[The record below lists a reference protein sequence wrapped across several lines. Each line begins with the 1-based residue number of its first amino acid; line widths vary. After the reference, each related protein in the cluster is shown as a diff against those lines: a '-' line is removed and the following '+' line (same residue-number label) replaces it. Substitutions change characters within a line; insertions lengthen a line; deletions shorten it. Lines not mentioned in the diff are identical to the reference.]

1 MPKEYDPRPAATRLA
16 AVQAVYELDM
26 MEADVDDVLASFS
39 AERWLKADDENDQE
53 MARPKP
59 ELLKDIV
66 RGVSMHRAPIDA
78 ALAPEMIQDRDV
90 DGMEIVLRA
99 ILKTATYE
107 LLERKNVP
115 SRTLLIAYVSVADAF
130 FDTDG
135 PQSKLISG
143 ILNAVARRVRPEEF
157 TSAQEANG

>member
-39 AERWLKADDENDQE
+39 AERWLTADDENDQE

-59 ELLKDIV
+59 ELLKDLV
-66 RGVSMHRAPIDA
+66 RGVSLHLTQIDA
-78 ALAPEMIQDRDV
+78 ALSPEMIQNRDV
-90 DGMEIVLRA
+90 DSMEIVLRA

-115 SRTLLIAYVSVADAF
+115 SRTLLMAYVSVADAF

-157 TSAQEANG
+157 TTAQEANG

>member
-1 MPKEYDPRPAATRLA
+1 MPKEYDPRPASTRLA

-39 AERWLKADDENDQE
+39 AERWLAADDENDQE

-59 ELLKDIV
+59 ELLKELV
-66 RGVSMHRAPIDA
+66 RGVSTHRAEIDA
-78 ALAPEMIQDRDV
+78 ALAPEMIQNRDI

-107 LLERKNVP
+107 IMKRKSVP
-115 SRTLLIAYVSVADAF
+115 ARTVLVAYVAVADAF

-143 ILNAVARRVRPEEF
+143 ILNAVARRLRPDEF
-157 TSAQEANG
+157 KTPQEANG

>member
-26 MEADVDDVLASFS
+26 METDVDDVLASFS
-39 AERWLKADDENDQE
+39 AERWLAADDENDQE

-59 ELLKDIV
+59 ELLKDLV
-66 RGVSMHRAPIDA
+66 RGVSLHSPQIDA
-78 ALAPEMIQDRDV
+78 ALSPEMIQNRDV

-115 SRTLLIAYVSVADAF
+115 SRTLLMAYVAVADAF

-135 PQSKLISG
+135 TQSKLISG

-157 TSAQEANG
+157 TPAQEANG

>member
-39 AERWLKADDENDQE
+39 AERWLTADDENDQE

-59 ELLKDIV
+59 ELLKDLV
-66 RGVSMHRAPIDA
+66 RGVSLHLAQIDA
-78 ALAPEMIQDRDV
+78 ALSPEMIQNRDV
-90 DGMEIVLRA
+90 DSMEIVLRA

-115 SRTLLIAYVSVADAF
+115 SRTLLMAYVSVADAF

-157 TSAQEANG
+157 TTAQEANG